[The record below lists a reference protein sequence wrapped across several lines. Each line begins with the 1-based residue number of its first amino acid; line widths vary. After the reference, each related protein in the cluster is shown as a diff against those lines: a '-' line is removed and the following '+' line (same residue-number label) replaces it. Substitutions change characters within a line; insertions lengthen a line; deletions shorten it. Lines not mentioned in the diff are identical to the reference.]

1 MSSKLPTWHVAMGVH
16 PSAYVHY
23 ECARRAAYH
32 APVVV
37 VHANTEEQAC
47 ELAIQYA
54 RKVNMAC
61 PAIRFLNGELYTCH

>member
-1 MSSKLPTWHVAMGVH
+1 MSNKLPVWHVVMGVH
-16 PSAYVHY
+16 PSAYGHY

-32 APVVV
+32 VPVIV
-37 VHANTEEQAC
+37 VHANTAEQAC

-61 PAIRFLNGELYTCH
+61 PALDFLNGELYTCH

>member
-1 MSSKLPTWHVAMGVH
+1 MSKLSTWNVVMGVH

-32 APVVV
+32 APVIV
-37 VHANTEEQAC
+37 VHAHTEQQAC

-54 RKVNMAC
+54 RKFNITC
-61 PAIRFLNGELYTCH
+61 PALRFLDGELYTCH